1 VSNPLTLG
9 WREWVSLPDLAIGA
23 IKAKIDTGA
32 RTSALHAFYTEYFER
47 DNATWVRFG
56 VHPQQGTLERVVH
69 CEAPVIDTRDVT
81 DSGGHREARPVIE
94 TTLMLAGEPRT
105 IEMTLTDRDSMLFR
119 MLIGRTAIRR
129 GIVVS
134 PGESFKLGGNREQPP
149 ELM

>member
-1 VSNPLTLG
+1 MLG
-9 WREWVSLPDLAIGA
+9 WREWVGLPDLRIGA
-23 IKAKIDTGA
+23 LKAKIDTGA

-47 DNATWVRFG
+47 NNATWVRFG
-56 VHPQQGTLERVVH
+56 VHPQQGSLEHVVH

-81 DSGGHREARPVIE
+81 DSGGHREARPVIQ
-94 TTLMLAGEPRT
+94 TTLILGGQPRT

-119 MLIGRTAIRR
+119 MLIGRTAIHT